1 MQKIVIEVLIGF
13 LSAALAGW
21 LGYLLARVR
30 DDRLRSVDHAL
41 HLISEDFTTKRLRF
55 LSTLRKLWPADLK
68 TAANMSVEEFELFRR
83 DCLEIINTY
92 ELICILKNNGHLDKV
107 IY

>member
-1 MQKIVIEVLIGF
+1 MQKIVIAVLIGF
-13 LSAALAGW
+13 LSAALGGW
-21 LGYLLARVR
+21 LGYLLARIR
-30 DDRLRSVDHAL
+30 DDRLRSVDHTM